1 MSGGLPTALLITLV
15 GMGLV
20 FGAIIVFWLMMAL
33 LTRWTVGKKAGIGG
47 EHEGSES
54 DLKRRAA
61 AVAVAVGMA
70 LDEDDKP
77 GTFAVPPTAVIS
89 TWQAVLRARHL
100 GRRRSVE

>member
-1 MSGGLPTALLITLV
+1 MSIGLPTALLITLV

-20 FGAIIVFWLMMAL
+20 FGAIIAFWLLMAL
-33 LTRWTVGKKAGIGG
+33 LTRWTAGKRAGVGRKD
-47 EHEGSES
+47 EGSES
-54 DLKRRAA
+54 ELKRRAA
-61 AVAVAVGMA
+61 VVAVAVAMA
-70 LDEDDKP
+70 LDAEGKP